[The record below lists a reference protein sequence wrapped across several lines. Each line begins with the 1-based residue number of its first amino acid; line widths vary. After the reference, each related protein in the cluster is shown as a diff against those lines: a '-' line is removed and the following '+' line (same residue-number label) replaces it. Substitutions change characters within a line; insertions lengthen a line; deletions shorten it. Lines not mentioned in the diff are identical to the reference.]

1 MRRSSL
7 VGWSAAAWLTLL
19 MGSCA
24 DEPALSPASTVMVE
38 VTAEVSATTAATVP
52 TAATPTTR
60 PPPVE
65 GLLFLPESFRD
76 RMVELVEETQALRA
90 FTFAEPLQIEG
101 ITSQEMVRRLR
112 DGVGNDP
119 RLSEVDQPLFR
130 LLGLIDPT
138 HDWVTVLSDFRA
150 RPIPGYYDVAS
161 QKLWLVTTLDD
172 PSPLEE
178 MTLVGEI
185 AKALV
190 DRHLGVWRRQSRLA
204 RVGDSDY
211 LAVLGG
217 MAEADATLVELLF
230 MEGMSESAREQVLG
244 EAWEVASA
252 DLALP
257 SFLTRSL
264 GFASGPVLEY
274 LQTLFQSGGWDS
286 VNQTHRDPPDS
297 TELILEQGAGPADPL
312 LLPKPD
318 ASPPEA
324 YQLVSDSVWG
334 QWGWNALLASALP
347 GEQAAVASRGWGG
360 DRYLVFSDGEGIA
373 LVVDYLGDTAA
384 DADEMRSALVEYI
397 REAMDAGEPTVTDDG
412 VEFSGATYAWLGGV
426 DEALTFI
433 AASDVEVGR
442 GLRASRSG

>member
-1 MRRSSL
+1 M
-7 VGWSAAAWLTLL
+7 GWSAAAWLALL
-19 MGSCA
+19 LGSCA

-38 VTAEVSATTAATVP
+38 VTAEVSATTVATVP
-52 TAATPTTR
+52 TTTTPTTQ
-60 PPPVE
+60 PDPVE

-76 RMVELVEETQALRA
+76 RMVELVEETQALRG
-90 FTFAEPLQIEG
+90 FTFVEPLQIEG

-112 DGVGNDP
+112 AGVGDDP
-119 RLSEVDQPLFR
+119 RLSEVEQPLFR
-130 LLGLIDPT
+130 LLGLIEPT
-138 HDWVTVLSDFRA
+138 HDWLTVLSAFRG

-161 QKLWLVTTLDD
+161 QKLWLVSTLED

-230 MEGMSESAREQVLG
+230 MEGMSDSAREQVLG
-244 EAWEVASA
+244 EAWEVASD

-257 SFLTRSL
+257 SFLTHSL
-264 GFASGPVLEY
+264 GFAAGPVLEF
-274 LQTLFQSGGWDS
+274 LQTLFQSGGWDL
-286 VNQTHRDPPDS
+286 VNQTHRNPPDS
-297 TELILEQGAGPADPL
+297 TEIILEQGVGRLDPV

-318 ASPPEA
+318 ASPPGTYE
-324 YQLVSDSVWG
+324 LVSDSVWG
-334 QWGWNALLASALP
+334 QWGWNTLLASALP
-347 GEQAAVASRGWGG
+347 AERAAAASRGWGG

-373 LVVDYLGDTAA
+373 LVVDYMGDTVA
-384 DADEMRSALVEYI
+384 DAEEMRAALLEYVLN
-397 REAMDAGEPTVTDDG
+397 AMDAGEPTVTANG
-412 VEFSGATYAWLGGV
+412 VEFSGATYAWLSGEG
-426 DEALTFI
+426 EALTFV

-442 GLRASRSG
+442 GLRAARGG

>member
-1 MRRSSL
+1 M
-7 VGWSAAAWLTLL
+7 GWSVAAWLALL
-19 MGSCA
+19 VGSCA
-24 DEPALSPASTVMVE
+24 DEPVQSPASTVMVD
-38 VTAEVSATTAATVP
+38 VTSEVSATTVATVP
-52 TAATPTTR
+52 TTATPTTR
-60 PPPVE
+60 PIPVE
-65 GLLFLPESFRD
+65 GLLFLHESFRD
-76 RMVELVEETQALRA
+76 RMVELVEETQALRG
-90 FTFAEPLQIEG
+90 FTFVEPLQIEG

-112 DGVGNDP
+112 AGVGNDP
-119 RLSEVDQPLFR
+119 RLTELDQPLFR
-130 LLGLIDPT
+130 LLGLIEPT
-138 HDWVTVLSDFRA
+138 HDWVTVLSGFRA

-161 QKLWLVTTLDD
+161 QELWLVSTLED

-190 DRHLGVWRRQSRLA
+190 DRNLGVWRRQSRLA

-230 MEGMSESAREQVLG
+230 MEGMSDSAREEVLG

-252 DLALP
+252 DLVLP
-257 SFLTRSL
+257 SFLTHSL
-264 GFASGPVLEY
+264 GFASGPVLQY
-274 LQTLFQSGGWDS
+274 LQVLFQSGGWDL

-297 TELILEQGAGPADPL
+297 TEFILEQGVGLLDPV

-347 GEQAAVASRGWGG
+347 PEQAAVASRGWGG
-360 DRYLVFSDGEGIA
+360 DRYLVFTNGEGIA
-373 LVVDYLGDTAA
+373 LVVDYLGDTVE
-384 DADEMRSALVEYI
+384 DTDEMRDALVAYVLD
-397 REAMDAGEPTVTDDG
+397 AMDAGEPTVTADG
-412 VEFSGATYAWLGGV
+412 VEFSGATYAWLGGEG
-426 DEALTFI
+426 EALTFI
-433 AASDVEVGR
+433 AATDVEVGR
-442 GLRASRSG
+442 QMRASRSG

>member
-1 MRRSSL
+1 
-7 VGWSAAAWLTLL
+7 
-19 MGSCA
+19 
-24 DEPALSPASTVMVE
+24 MVE

-52 TAATPTTR
+52 TAATPTTH

-76 RMVELVEETQALRA
+76 RMVELVEETQALRG

-138 HDWVTVLSDFRA
+138 HDWVAVLSDFRA

>member
-1 MRRSSL
+1 M
-7 VGWSAAAWLTLL
+7 GWSVAAWVSLL

-24 DEPALSPASTVMVE
+24 DDPALSPGSTVMVE
-38 VTAEVSATTAATVP
+38 VTAEVSATTVATVP
-52 TAATPTTR
+52 TTTTSTTQ
-60 PPPVE
+60 PAPVE

-76 RMVELVEETQALRA
+76 RMVELVEETQALRG
-90 FTFAEPLQIEG
+90 FTFVEPLQIEG
-101 ITSQEMVRRLR
+101 VTSQELVRRLR
-112 DGVGNDP
+112 AGVGNDP

-138 HDWVTVLSDFRA
+138 HDWATVLSGFRA

-161 QKLWLVTTLDD
+161 QKLWLVSTLED
-172 PSPLEE
+172 PTPLEE

-230 MEGMSESAREQVLG
+230 LDGMSDSARERVLE
-244 EAWEVASA
+244 EAWEVASD
-252 DLALP
+252 DLVLP
-257 SFLTRSL
+257 TFLTHSL
-264 GFASGPVLEY
+264 GFASGPVLEF
-274 LQTLFQSGGWDS
+274 LQVLFQSGGWDL

-297 TELILEQGAGPADPL
+297 TEFILEQGVGRLDPV
-312 LLPKPD
+312 LLPKPN

-324 YQLVSDSVWG
+324 YELLSDSVWG

-347 GEQAAVASRGWGG
+347 PEQAAVASRGWGG
-360 DRYLVFSDGEGIA
+360 DRYLVFGDGEDIA
-373 LVVDYLGDTAA
+373 LVVDYLGDTVA
-384 DADEMRSALVEYI
+384 DTDEMRAALVEYI
-397 REAMDAGEPTVTDDG
+397 SDAMDAGGPTVTDDG
-412 VEFSGATYAWLGGV
+412 VEFSGANYAWLGGEG
-426 DEALTFI
+426 EALTLV
-433 AASDVEVGR
+433 AATDVEVGR
-442 GLRASRSG
+442 GLRASLGG

>member
-1 MRRSSL
+1 M
-7 VGWSAAAWLTLL
+7 GWSVAAWLTLL

-52 TAATPTTR
+52 TTAAPTTR
-60 PPPVE
+60 PAPVE

-76 RMVELVEETQALRA
+76 RMVELVEETQALRG
-90 FTFAEPLQIEG
+90 FTFVEPLQIEG

-112 DGVGNDP
+112 GGVGNDP
-119 RLSEVDQPLFR
+119 RLTEVDQPLFR
-130 LLGLIDPT
+130 LLGLIEPT
-138 HDWVTVLSDFRA
+138 QDWVMVLSGFRA
-150 RPIPGYYDVAS
+150 RPIPGYYDVSS
-161 QKLWLVTTLDD
+161 QKLWLVSTLED

-230 MEGMSESAREQVLG
+230 MEGMSDSAREQVLA
-244 EAWEVASA
+244 EAWEVASD

-257 SFLTRSL
+257 SFLTHSL
-264 GFASGPVLEY
+264 GFASGPVLEF
-274 LQTLFQSGGWDS
+274 LQALIQSGGWDL

-297 TELILEQGAGPADPL
+297 TELILEQGVGPVDPV

-324 YQLVSDSVWG
+324 YRLVSDSVWG

-347 GEQAAVASRGWGG
+347 PEQAAGASRGWGG
-360 DRYLVFSDGEGIA
+360 DRYLVFSDGEDIA

-397 REAMDAGEPTVTDDG
+397 REAMEAGEPTVTGDG
-412 VEFSGATYAWLGGV
+412 VEFSGATYAWLGG
-426 DEALTFI
+426 EGQALTLI

-442 GLRASRSG
+442 GLRASQGG

>member
-1 MRRSSL
+1 M
-7 VGWSAAAWLTLL
+7 GWSAAAWLALL

-24 DEPALSPASTVMVE
+24 DEPASSPASTVMVE
-38 VTAEVSATTAATVP
+38 VTSEVSATTVATVA
-52 TAATPTTR
+52 TTTTPTTR
-60 PPPVE
+60 PAPVE

-76 RMVELVEETQALRA
+76 RMVELVEETQALRG
-90 FTFAEPLQIEG
+90 FTFVEPLQIEG

-112 DGVGNDP
+112 AGVGSDP
-119 RLSEVDQPLFR
+119 RLPEVDQPLFR
-130 LLGLIDPT
+130 LLGLIEPT
-138 HDWVTVLSDFRA
+138 HDWVTVMSDFRA
-150 RPIPGYYDVAS
+150 RPIPGYYDVTS
-161 QKLWLVTTLDD
+161 QKLWLVSTLED

-178 MTLVGEI
+178 MTLVGEV

-230 MEGMSESAREQVLG
+230 MEGMSDSTREEVLE
-244 EAWEVASA
+244 EAWEVASD
-252 DLALP
+252 DLVLP
-257 SFLTRSL
+257 SFLTHSIE
-264 GFASGPVLEY
+264 FASGPVLEF
-274 LQTLFQSGGWDS
+274 LQGLVQSGGWDL
-286 VNQTHRDPPDS
+286 VNQTHRNPPDS
-297 TELILEQGAGPADPL
+297 TEVILEQGVGRLDAV
-312 LLPKPD
+312 LLPKPT

-334 QWGWNALLASALP
+334 QWGLNALLASGLP
-347 GEQAAVASRGWGG
+347 SEQAAVASRGWGG

-373 LVVDYLGDTAA
+373 LVMDYVGDTVA

-397 REAMDAGEPTVTDDG
+397 VEIMDAGGPTVTDDG
-412 VEFSGATYAWLGGV
+412 VEFSGATYAWVGGEG
-426 DEALTFI
+426 EALTFI

-442 GLRASRSG
+442 QLRASRS

>member
-1 MRRSSL
+1 M
-7 VGWSAAAWLTLL
+7 GWSAAAWLALL
-19 MGSCA
+19 LGSCT
-24 DEPALSPASTVMVE
+24 DEPSLSPASTVMVE
-38 VTAEVSATTAATVP
+38 VTAEVSATTVATAP
-52 TAATPTTR
+52 TTTTPTTQ
-60 PPPVE
+60 PDPVE

-76 RMVELVEETQALRA
+76 RMVELVEETQALRG
-90 FTFAEPLQIEG
+90 FTFVEPLQIEG

-112 DGVGNDP
+112 AGVGDDP
-119 RLSEVDQPLFR
+119 RLTEVEQPLFR

-138 HDWVTVLSDFRA
+138 HDWVTVLSAFRG
-150 RPIPGYYDVAS
+150 RPIPGFYDVAS
-161 QKLWLVTTLDD
+161 QKLWLVSTLED
-172 PSPLEE
+172 PTPLEE

-230 MEGMSESAREQVLG
+230 MEGMSDSAREQVLG
-244 EAWEVASA
+244 EAWEVASD

-257 SFLTRSL
+257 SFLVHSL
-264 GFASGPVLEY
+264 GFAAGPALEF
-274 LQTLFQSGGWDS
+274 LQTLIQSGGWDL
-286 VNQTHRDPPDS
+286 VNQTHRNPPDS
-297 TELILEQGAGPADPL
+297 TEIILEQGVGRLDPV

-318 ASPPEA
+318 ASPPGA

-334 QWGWNALLASALP
+334 QWGWNTLLASALP
-347 GEQAAVASRGWGG
+347 AERAAAASRGWGG

-373 LVVDYLGDTAA
+373 LVVDYLGDTVA
-384 DADEMRSALVEYI
+384 DAEEMRAALVEYVLN
-397 REAMDAGEPTVTDDG
+397 AMDAGEPTVTNDG
-412 VEFSGATYAWLGGV
+412 VEFSGATYAWLGGE
-426 DEALTFI
+426 DEALTFV

-442 GLRASRSG
+442 GLRAARGG

>member
-1 MRRSSL
+1 M
-7 VGWSAAAWLTLL
+7 GWSAAAWLTLL

-24 DEPALSPASTVMVE
+24 DQPVRSPASTVMVE

-52 TAATPTTR
+52 TTATPTTL
-60 PPPVE
+60 PAPVE

-76 RMVELVEETQALRA
+76 RMLELVEETQALRG
-90 FTFAEPLQIEG
+90 FTFVEPLQIEG

-112 DGVGNDP
+112 AGVGNDP

-130 LLGLIDPT
+130 LLGLIEPT
-138 HDWVTVLSDFRA
+138 DDWVTVLSGFRA
-150 RPIPGYYDVAS
+150 RPIPGYYDVSS
-161 QKLWLVTTLDD
+161 QKLWLVSTLED

-230 MEGMSESAREQVLG
+230 MEGMSDSAREQVLG
-244 EAWEVASA
+244 EAWEVASD

-257 SFLTRSL
+257 SFLTHSL

-274 LQTLFQSGGWDS
+274 LQALIQSGGWDL
-286 VNQTHRDPPDS
+286 VNQTHRDPPAS
-297 TELILEQGAGPADPL
+297 TELILEQGVGRVDPV

-347 GEQAAVASRGWGG
+347 PEQAAVASRGWGG
-360 DRYLVFSDGEGIA
+360 DRYLVFSDGEDIA
-373 LVVDYLGDTAA
+373 LVVTYLGDTMA
-384 DADEMRSALVEYI
+384 DADEMRAALVEYI
-397 REAMDAGEPTVTDDG
+397 REAMDAGEPTFAADG
-412 VEFSGATYAWLGGV
+412 VEFSGAAYAWLGGEG
-426 DEALTFI
+426 EALTLI

-442 GLRASRSG
+442 GLRASRGG